1 MNAQHYNFG
10 HRWFE
15 QLAWLEFYS
24 TGAESSDP
32 ERAMTSAT
40 SPRTRERT
48 SARRGP
54 VLLGLAASTLLTVL
68 VIVGS
73 RNLEHYDAALF
84 GYTVASIVAFGAVA
98 FRYALWLQRPAT
110 RVYWR
115 RGWKLYLQ
123 RKKFLQNTAS
133 AVRTFANNLVEQ
145 RFIFRRGF
153 SRWLMHFLI
162 MWGCIISA
170 LITFPLV
177 FGWVHFKLEGDL
189 GYRVYV
195 FGFPL
200 NLMQGRSLIAW
211 ITFHALDFT
220 AVMVI
225 AGCAIAIH
233 RRLRDRGAIALQQF
247 TLDFVPH
254 MLLIAI
260 SVTGLMLTASS
271 LWLHGYMYHF
281 IALTHQATVIM
292 TLFYL
297 PFGKLF
303 HVVQRPASI
312 GVELYQE
319 RARDMAQAN
328 CARCG
333 AEFVAQLW
341 LEDLKTVVDQL
352 GFDYSMGD
360 GKTLQDYC
368 PRCKRIMRGLAYAN
382 LPAATEKVF
391 AGSRNESDT
400 K

>member
-1 MNAQHYNFG
+1 MPTKTN
-10 HRWFE
+10 HRP
-15 QLAWLEFYS
+15 A
-24 TGAESSDP
+24 
-32 ERAMTSAT
+32 
-40 SPRTRERT
+40 
-48 SARRGP
+48 
-54 VLLGLAASTLLTVL
+54 VLMALAASAVLTLLI
-68 VIVGS
+68 IVGS

-84 GYTVASIVAFGAVA
+84 GYTVASVVAFGAVV
-98 FRYALWLQRPAT
+98 FRYAIWLQRPAKG
-110 RVYWR
+110 VYWR
-115 RGWKLYLQ
+115 RGWNLFRD
-123 RKKFLQNTAS
+123 RKNLIANTSS
-133 AVRTFANNLVEQ
+133 AAKTLATNLIEQ
-145 RFIFRRGF
+145 RFIFKRGF
-153 SRWLMHFLI
+153 SRWAMHFLI
-162 MWGCIISA
+162 MWGCVLSA

-189 GYRVYV
+189 GYRAYV

-200 NLMQGRSLIAW
+200 NVVQGRSVIAW
-211 ITFHALDFT
+211 VTFHALDFT

-319 RARDMAQAN
+319 RAREMPQAT

-341 LEDLKTVVDQL
+341 LDDLKVVVDKL
-352 GFDYSMGD
+352 GFDYSMSD
-360 GKTLQDYC
+360 GKTLQDFC
-368 PRCKRIMRGLAYAN
+368 PRCKRIMRRLAYAN
-382 LPAATEKVF
+382 RPQVNERVF
-391 AGSRNESDT
+391 KGSRNTSGT
-400 K
+400 S